1 MLPYNQWI
9 NRPYQY
15 ATPDELRH
23 DAAAP
28 YTYYINGKAIT
39 TNLRV
44 EDNTWGIA
52 LVRKTDGVGVGF
64 WRDPAWKLPTRSGVK
79 GGKRGE
85 GKWNGNEHLFHKGT
99 K

>member
-9 NRPYQY
+9 DRPYQY

-28 YTYYINGKAIT
+28 YTYYINGKEIVT
-39 TNLRV
+39 GLSI
-44 EDNTWGIA
+44 EPNTWGIA

-79 GGKRGE
+79 GGKRGD
-85 GKWNGNEHLFHKGT
+85 GKWNGNEHLFHKGA